1 MPIIPLPIYNW
12 TPTSS
17 VQPFT
22 YKDGMSYL
30 QILERLRG
38 YIAKTLVPWLENEI
52 NNFEDSVED
61 NVTLIT
67 NYVNESVNKIINNS
81 VELQDAVAASLI
93 TSESLTKDALDARY
107 ASVGRVSDIETGVE
121 ALEQLTSIGRLSD
134 TELTAKIVGEAYSK
148 ADSDNRYPSKDSVFT
163 KTDSDN
169 RYPLKSDVY
178 TKTAADAALDLKA
191 DKSSIIEL
199 VAPIIATHFL
209 TENEAVYVSTSMDGV
224 NFHPSNV
231 RWKPA
236 DNAELGEAWARDPSI
251 ILFGGYYYIAY
262 TRVGS
267 KLGGAF
273 GTTNSIGLVR
283 VSTDFQT
290 WEPMEPIRI
299 SGTVAHTWAPEWFL
313 DSDNLPRIIYAMR
326 TTVSGTF
333 KQYVV
338 SPLTPA
344 LSAWGGPVEMSGLD
358 ANIDAKVLKIGSKYH
373 AFTSSQSES
382 RLKHYSATAL
392 TGPYALVSGS
402 QINTGP
408 FSGYEGPA
416 IAALKNGGYRMYIDA
431 YNRIDA
437 VHYTDSFDLLNWTN
451 PTPVS
456 HPMRHIGLVQTRDL
470 GNLRDYPQ
478 LKENVGAMQGDAAP
492 YWGAKRK
499 PGDIN
504 REWIQ
509 SVVINTGGGG
519 WAEFATPD
527 VLGFSGVDV
536 ITATLLGDD
545 SLPVCAVKVQIN
557 SGGKIAASLWSYT
570 GSAML
575 NTSARI
581 AVRVVGWGPIG
592 KR

>member
-61 NVTLIT
+61 NIALLT

-107 ASVGRVSDIETGVE
+107 ANVGRVSDIETGIE

-178 TKTAADAALDLKA
+178 TKTETDAALDLKA

-209 TENEAVYVSTSMDGV
+209 TDNEAVYVSTSMDGV

-236 DNAELGEAWARDPSI
+236 NNAELGEAWARDPSI

-267 KLGGAF
+267 NLGGAF

-283 VSTDFQT
+283 VSLDFQT
-290 WEPMEPIRI
+290 WEAMEPIRI

-326 TTVSGTF
+326 PTASGTF

-344 LSAWGGPVEMSGLD
+344 LSAWGSPVEMSGLD
-358 ANIDAKVLKIGSKYH
+358 ANIDAKVLKIGDTYN
-373 AFTSSQSES
+373 AFTSSQTES
-382 RLKHYSATAL
+382 RLKHYSAPAL
-392 TGPYALVSGS
+392 TGPYTVVADS

-431 YNRIDA
+431 YNLIDA
-437 VHYTDSFDLLNWTN
+437 IHYTDSFDLLNWTN

-470 GNLRDYPQ
+470 GNLREYPQ
-478 LKENVGAMQGDAAP
+478 LKENVSAMQGDGAP

-504 REWIQ
+504 REFIQ
-509 SVVINTGGGG
+509 SIVINTGGGG
-519 WAEFATPD
+519 WAEFATPGI
-527 VLGFSGVDV
+527 LGFSGVDV
-536 ITATLLGDD
+536 TTATLLGDD
-545 SLPVCAVKVQIN
+545 SLDVCTVKIQIN
-557 SGGKIAASLWSYT
+557 SGGKIAVSLWSYT
-570 GSAML
+570 GSPML
-575 NTSARI
+575 NKSARI
-581 AVRVVGWGPIG
+581 AVRIVGWGPIG